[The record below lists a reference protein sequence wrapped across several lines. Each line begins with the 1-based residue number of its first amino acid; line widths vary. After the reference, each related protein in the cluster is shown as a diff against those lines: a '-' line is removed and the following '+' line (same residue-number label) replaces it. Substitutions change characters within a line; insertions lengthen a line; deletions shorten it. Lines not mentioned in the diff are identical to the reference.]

1 MDAIDICT
9 RICYYCMSWIAYA
22 TMVLVGTRPCLHQPG
37 TLTKNPFLTRLL
49 GKSAK
54 SSYIFRLPCH
64 IFPLIINVLVGSLLL
79 YFLSWYGFELMKI
92 LRTCYNCIFPF
103 LGTDFSEAVFNEELA
118 NAATKTATELEE
130 NVSVWTKVFNF
141 SEGLADALGFVGSL
155 AGCVVIGF
163 QIFRDFKEGAPVAQ
177 KALDICQVLFPSIIL
192 S

>member
-1 MDAIDICT
+1 MT
-9 RICYYCMSWIAYA
+9 
-22 TMVLVGTRPCLHQPG
+22 
-37 TLTKNPFLTRLL
+37 
-49 GKSAK
+49 
-54 SSYIFRLPCH
+54 
-64 IFPLIINVLVGSLLL
+64 
-79 YFLSWYGFELMKI
+79 KI

-130 NVSVWTKVFNF
+130 NVSLWTKVFNF

-177 KALDICQVLFPSIIL
+177 KALDICQVQFPSIIL
-192 S
+192 SEFWIGRVHHEFGFENQFASDFQHVLLITN